1 MIDLSKDLVF
11 AEIPDWLVSDDA
23 FNINLQNFLFDR
35 GFVWVKSGKSLQDAS
50 GRNYLIINT
59 RLEVETDKKMVFSMW
74 ECNKPESSEAL
85 VKLRDR
91 CTELSYAHLENLISE
106 MPRD

>member
-11 AEIPDWLVSDDA
+11 AEVPECYASDA
-23 FNINLQNFLFDR
+23 KFSQHLQEFLFDR
-35 GFVWVKSGKSLQDAS
+35 GFSWMTSGITLRKTT
-50 GRNYLIINT
+50 GVTFLIINT
-59 RLEVETDKKMVFSMW
+59 RVRGDVGRMVFSFLLTDDRTS
-74 ECNKPESSEAL
+74 PATQS
-85 VKLRDR
+85 LRDR

>member
-11 AEIPDWLVSDDA
+11 AEVPDCYARDA
-23 FNINLQNFLFDR
+23 KFSRDLQNFLFDH
-35 GFVWVKSGKSLQDAS
+35 GFSWMTA
-50 GRNYLIINT
+50 GRTLRETTGVTFLIMNT
-59 RLEVETDKKMVFSMW
+59 RVRGDVGRMVFSFFLTDDRTS
-74 ECNKPESSEAL
+74 PATQS
-85 VKLRDR
+85 LRDR